1 VHDVPRPPTLR
12 QRVFRIAILGM
23 AVELV
28 LAGVIVAGFSVVA
41 SSAHRNDELRA
52 EQADAAR
59 LQEDMRTQE
68 AALRDYVDF
77 ADPQSLESYR
87 RAGEGTARTLAQLRR
102 RVTGSALAGQ
112 VTSADAAARSWQS
125 WADALIVRA
134 APTDA
139 APEPTAFT
147 EGNRLFAAFTAAR
160 ASLANGVD
168 ADTQTARGNAYRAA
182 VLILAALLGTAALLA
197 VVGGLLWRRIVLF
210 DLSPLRQLAEAAT
223 QIAAGGTARIPSSD
237 RVDEIGEL
245 TRALQAWHSTSVER
259 QLLIEQAPVG
269 ICRLDMT
276 GRVLSVNPALEI
288 LAGERLV
295 GHHWFEFSHPE
306 DRRKDRT
313 GYRQLTKG
321 EIDRY
326 RAENRYMRSDGTA
339 FWCSVVTAA
348 VRGPDGGPEGFISIL
363 EDITDRRR
371 QMERA
376 ARIQRQL
383 LPQAVPH
390 VPGYDLAAAC
400 VPAQDVAGDFYDWF
414 ATDDGHLDLT
424 VADVMGKG
432 IGSALLM
439 AALRTALRGAS
450 PDLGPAARARVAAEA
465 MALGMGGEGLFVTLF
480 HGRLE
485 TASGDLRYLDAGH
498 GYCVIRRSN
507 GEVARLPVRSLP
519 VGVRAEEIG
528 MWAGV
533 EFREGRIRLE
543 PGDTLVLH
551 SDGLVETEEG
561 TLEPG
566 ELVRDLD
573 KSRDAAD
580 MVRRLMSRTPQKPPD
595 DITVVILRRLA
606 EM

>member
-1 VHDVPRPPTLR
+1 
-12 QRVFRIAILGM
+12 
-23 AVELV
+23 
-28 LAGVIVAGFSVVA
+28 
-41 SSAHRNDELRA
+41 
-52 EQADAAR
+52 
-59 LQEDMRTQE
+59 
-68 AALRDYVDF
+68 
-77 ADPQSLESYR
+77 
-87 RAGEGTARTLAQLRR
+87 
-102 RVTGSALAGQ
+102 
-112 VTSADAAARSWQS
+112 
-125 WADALIVRA
+125 
-134 APTDA
+134 
-139 APEPTAFT
+139 
-147 EGNRLFAAFTAAR
+147 
-160 ASLANGVD
+160 
-168 ADTQTARGNAYRAA
+168 
-182 VLILAALLGTAALLA
+182 
-197 VVGGLLWRRIVLF
+197 
-210 DLSPLRQLAEAAT
+210 
-223 QIAAGGTARIPSSD
+223 
-237 RVDEIGEL
+237 
-245 TRALQAWHSTSVER
+245 VER
-259 QLLIEQAPVG
+259 QLLIEQAPIG
-269 ICRLDMT
+269 ICRLDMN
-276 GRVLSVNPALEI
+276 GRVLSVNPALEA

-295 GHHWFEFSHPE
+295 GHYWFEFAHPE
-306 DRRKDRT
+306 DRRKDRA
-313 GYRQLTKG
+313 GYRKLTKG

-339 FWCSVVTAA
+339 YWCSVVTAA
-348 VRGPDGGPEGFISIL
+348 VRGPEGRPEGFISIL

-371 QMERA
+371 QLERA

-383 LPQAVPH
+383 LPQSVPH
-390 VPGYDLAAAC
+390 LRGYDLAAAC

-414 ATDDGHLDLT
+414 ATEDGYLDLT

-450 PDLGPAARARVAAEA
+450 ADLGPAARARVAAEA

-485 TASGDLRYLDAGH
+485 AASGDLRYLDAGH
-498 GYCVIRRSN
+498 GYCVIRRSD
-507 GEVARLPVRSLP
+507 GQVARLPVRSLP

-533 EFREGRIRLE
+533 EFREGTIRLE

-573 KSRDAAD
+573 QSSDAAD

-595 DITVVILRRLA
+595 DVTVVILRRLA